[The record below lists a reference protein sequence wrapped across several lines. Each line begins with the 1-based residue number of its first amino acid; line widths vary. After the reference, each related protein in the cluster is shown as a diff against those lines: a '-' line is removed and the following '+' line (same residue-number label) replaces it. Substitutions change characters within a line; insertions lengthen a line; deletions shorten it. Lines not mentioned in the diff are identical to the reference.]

1 MRYSTL
7 ILTGLALVCS
17 FAGSAQNA
25 DEKAIQ
31 KIMHDQEQYWNQGDL
46 DNFVKGYWQND
57 SVMFI
62 GTKGIVYGYDNTL
75 ERYKKSYPDREQMG
89 TLKFAIVHLKKLSS
103 EYYYMVGKFYLTR
116 TVGDLSGHFTLLFR
130 NINGEWC
137 IIADHSS

>member
-1 MRYSTL
+1 MRYHTL
-7 ILTGLALVCS
+7 ILTALVLVWGAAAC
-17 FAGSAQNA
+17 AQNA

-31 KIMHDQEQYWNQGDL
+31 KIMSDQEHYWNTGDL
-46 DNFVKGYWQND
+46 DNFVTGYWQND

-62 GTKGIVYGYDNTL
+62 GSKGIVYGYDNTL

-89 TLKFAIVHLKKLSS
+89 KLKFTIVHLKKLSP

-130 NINGEWC
+130 YINGEWR